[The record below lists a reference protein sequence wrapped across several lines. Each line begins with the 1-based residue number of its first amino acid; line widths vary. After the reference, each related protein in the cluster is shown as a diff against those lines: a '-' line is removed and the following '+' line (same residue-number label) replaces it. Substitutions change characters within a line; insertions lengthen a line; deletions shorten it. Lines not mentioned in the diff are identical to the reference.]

1 MHGSGK
7 YIHKDHEIQYRAK
20 INQQMKRTRDKS
32 RIKMSKKRHNLNGKV
47 EKTVCR
53 KQCRCRPK
61 GEQGK
66 QEWEGRESRKGGE
79 QESGRAGKGEGRP
92 RR

>member
-32 RIKMSKKRHNLNGKV
+32 RIKKSKKGQKQKSGKN
-47 EKTVCR
+47 
-53 KQCRCRPK
+53 
-61 GEQGK
+61 GEQK
-66 QEWEGRESRKGGE
+66 AVHVHVVQVEGA
-79 QESGRAGKGEGRP
+79 AGKGEQERGVKQCSQVARL
-92 RR
+92 